1 MDKKTKGY
9 ALTFASLAF
18 IGLSFVANAAAVKE
32 IASPVI
38 GPFYVFLAAF
48 VASLILVMQRRETGH
63 MIESMKKYRK
73 TVIAIG
79 VLNAIGSIALFFALD
94 IIGPSL
100 TGFFSR
106 FSTIF
111 IVILSALF
119 LNEKLGRIEIVGAAM
134 ILIGSMSISYTGG
147 PTVVEGM
154 AFALL
159 SAVMLAI
166 VQTLSKKYIEEIQ
179 PASLNALRTLF
190 LFLSVLLVVAATGN
204 FYMPS
209 PATVALLFIAGLSG
223 AFLSAYLRYR
233 AMELIGLSKIALIR
247 ALDPL
252 VIGTYSFFLLGEVM
266 TGAELLGS
274 FVVFAGLM
282 VFMFGNGKSAVIAA

>member
-1 MDKKTKGY
+1 
-9 ALTFASLAF
+9 
-18 IGLSFVANAAAVKE
+18 
-32 IASPVI
+32 
-38 GPFYVFLAAF
+38 
-48 VASLILVMQRRETGH
+48 
-63 MIESMKKYRK
+63 
-73 TVIAIG
+73 
-79 VLNAIGSIALFFALD
+79 
-94 IIGPSL
+94 
-100 TGFFSR
+100 
-106 FSTIF
+106 
-111 IVILSALF
+111 
-119 LNEKLGRIEIVGAAM
+119 
-134 ILIGSMSISYTGG
+134 
-147 PTVVEGM
+147 
-154 AFALL
+154 
-159 SAVMLAI
+159 
-166 VQTLSKKYIEEIQ
+166 
-179 PASLNALRTLF
+179 
-190 LFLSVLLVVAATGN
+190 VVAATGN